1 MNKRSSGVKITPSVN
16 NLIFLFLLAFSIFI
30 IYRYVKSLEKELTL
44 LKTELNRVKTASPQ
58 TVPQKTEQVCVDDV
72 CMMVDVPSVENEE
85 DDMESVTSKDILK
98 IVDQINNDDSEE
110 VVENKSEE
118 ETTDE
123 PIQIKEEV
131 NDISQSTPES
141 STNTNEEDIII
152 KKTTNS
158 YEDELYK
165 KTNEEL
171 KKVLKDQ
178 GKNTK
183 GAKAELIKRIMEDV

>member
-44 LKTELNRVKTASPQ
+44 LKTELNRVKTASHQ
-58 TVPQKTEQVCVDDV
+58 TVPPKTEQVCVDDV

>member
-72 CMMVDVPSVENEE
+72 CMMVDVPSVDNEE
-85 DDMESVTSKDILK
+85 EDMESVTSKDILK

-123 PIQIKEEV
+123 PIKIKEEV